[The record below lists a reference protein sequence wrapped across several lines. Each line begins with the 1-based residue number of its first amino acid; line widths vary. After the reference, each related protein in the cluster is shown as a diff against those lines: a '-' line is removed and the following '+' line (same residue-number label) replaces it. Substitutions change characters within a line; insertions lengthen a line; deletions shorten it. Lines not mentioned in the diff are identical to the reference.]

1 MGLTML
7 DAPSGNQNW
16 DVLTQEFRLESIA
29 IGHFEH
35 RLQFWS
41 LRHAAGIPFEKL
53 TNDAKSRIQEI
64 SVAEAAQR
72 QSQGAILIDVR
83 EAEEFAKGHAQGALP
98 LSKGM
103 IEVKIEQHVPDLATA
118 IVCYCG
124 GG

>member
-41 LRHAAGIPFEKL
+41 LRHAAGIPF
-53 TNDAKSRIQEI
+53 
-64 SVAEAAQR
+64 
-72 QSQGAILIDVR
+72 
-83 EAEEFAKGHAQGALP
+83 
-98 LSKGM
+98 
-103 IEVKIEQHVPDLATA
+103 
-118 IVCYCG
+118 
-124 GG
+124 